1 MLSVLLPLAA
11 ILSHVLH
18 CMQKKKGVL
27 RAASITSCCVCRLH
41 PMKRVLTV
49 QNVLLLLTFY
59 PVV

>member
-27 RAASITSCCVCRLH
+27 RAASITSCVCRLH